1 MSQLGSSVQIG
12 WFIPTTGDGEFIGIP
27 PQRKPTQEYVTQV
40 AVAAEEAG
48 YELVLI
54 PTGGDCLD
62 SWVVG
67 SWVAS
72 RTRNLKTLVAM
83 RPGLMSPVLSARMAA
98 TLDQLSEGRVLINV
112 VAGHYKEDLKATGD
126 RLYNSHD
133 DRYAR
138 TKEFMDIV
146 KGVWQHSYDEA
157 QPSFDYNGNY
167 YELEGGT
174 CKPEV
179 FQRPHPPLYFGGSSE
194 AGKRTAAE
202 IADVYL
208 MWTEPLEWIKEQIAG
223 MQGYLKELED
233 TKGIRR
239 ELQYGIR
246 AQVVVRE
253 TEQEAWEAAWK
264 IISKVDPE
272 TLDERAK
279 LHAGS
284 DAVNQKRQME
294 LWSQS
299 QKENYMIGPNLWS
312 GLTAIRGGGGVA
324 FVGTPQ
330 QITDRLLEFVD
341 AGVSTFILSGYP
353 HLEEAEIS
361 GKLLMPL
368 LRSRLANHVPNPN

>member
-1 MSQLGSSVQIG
+1 MSKLDSEVQIG
-12 WFIPTTGDGEFIGIP
+12 WFIPTTGDGEYIGVP
-27 PQRKPTQEYVTQV
+27 PQRKPTDEYVIKV
-40 AVAAEEAG
+40 AQAAEEAG

-54 PTGGDCLD
+54 PTGGECLD

-67 SWVAS
+67 SWVAAN
-72 RTRNLKTLVAM
+72 TKKLKTLVAM

-98 TLDQLSEGRVLINV
+98 TLDQLSGGRVLINV

-126 RLYNSHD
+126 KLHNNHD

-138 TKEFMDIV
+138 TKEFMEIV
-146 KGVWQHSYDEA
+146 KGVWQDSH
-157 QPSFDYNGNY
+157 QPSESGFNYSGDY

-174 CKPEV
+174 CKPPV
-179 FQRPHPPLYFGGSSE
+179 VQNPHPPLYFGGSSE

-208 MWTEPLEWIKEQIAG
+208 MWTEPLDWIKEQIAG
-223 MQGYLKELED
+223 MRGYLQELEEK
-233 TKGIRR
+233 KGVRR
-239 ELQYGIR
+239 ELKYGIR

-253 TEQEAWEAAWK
+253 TEDEAWAAAWK
-264 IISKVDPE
+264 IISKVDQG
-272 TLDERAK
+272 TLEERAK
-279 LHAGS
+279 LHATS

-312 GLTAIRGGGGVA
+312 GLTAVRGGGGVA
-324 FVGTPQ
+324 FVGTPE
-330 QITDRLLEFVD
+330 QISDRLLEFVD
-341 AGVSTFILSGYP
+341 AGVTSFILSGYP

-361 GKLLMPL
+361 GRLLMPL
-368 LRSRLANHVPNPN
+368 LRQKLAERGAVQQ